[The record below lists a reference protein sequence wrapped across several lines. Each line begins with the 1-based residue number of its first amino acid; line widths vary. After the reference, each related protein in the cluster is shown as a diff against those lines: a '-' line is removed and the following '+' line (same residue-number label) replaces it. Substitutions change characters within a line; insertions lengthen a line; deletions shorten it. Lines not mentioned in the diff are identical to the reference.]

1 MDQLNPP
8 HFRPASDAV
17 ASTHRERQIIGHQID
32 SLCGRAESLRADHP
46 AQKGIERTIERLNVE
61 YQVED

>member
-17 ASTHRERQIIGHQID
+17 ASSRRKRQIIGHQID
-32 SLCGRAESLRADHP
+32 SLCGRANALQADHP
-46 AQKGIERTIERLNVE
+46 AQRGIERTIERLNVE
-61 YQVED
+61 YQAED